1 MRFASTSL
9 GATLVAACLLAT
21 SAAAQ
26 SCDGLKPIRTT
37 VSVEVDTGP
46 EPEIVAST
54 ASTIRERAAK
64 AGRRPTSTGRVATG
78 LTVVEVQGQAGYTLS
93 RLQRPDGTVCVAL
106 ERVEGELT
114 NRDMTILV
122 DRKYDKSS
130 CEWRAILDHERE
142 HVRIN
147 VEALRKNEEAFR
159 RQLED
164 ATRRWQDRWV
174 REDEARAIDRA
185 VGDAVERA
193 VAQVRADA
201 DARHQKLDL
210 PSSYDRTQRRCQNW

>member
-1 MRFASTSL
+1 MRLASMSF
-9 GATLVAACLLAT
+9 GATLIAACLLTT
-21 SAAAQ
+21 SAAAKP
-26 SCDGLKPIRTT
+26 CEGLEPIRTK
-37 VSVEVDTGP
+37 VSVEIDTGP
-46 EPEIVAST
+46 EPEVVTTA
-54 ASTIRERAAK
+54 ASTIRDRAAK
-64 AGRRPTSTGRVATG
+64 AGRRPTSAGRVATG
-78 LTVVEVQGQAGYTLS
+78 LTVVEIQGQAGYTLS
-93 RLQRPDGTVCVAL
+93 RLQRPDGTVCVGL

-130 CEWRAILDHERE
+130 CEWRAIHDHERE

-164 ATRRWQDRWV
+164 ATKRWQDRWV
-174 REDEARAIDRA
+174 REGEARAIDRA
-185 VGDAVERA
+185 VGEAVERA

-201 DARHQKLDL
+201 DARHQKLDS